1 MAQSDNR
8 KQITTGV
15 FIFVGLVI
23 FVLAIFTLGG
33 QRKTFVKSFTLNV
46 VFSDIQGLKA
56 GNNVWYSGVKVG
68 TIKKIQFYGKSEVQV
83 FLSVEEEAHK
93 YIHKNATASIS
104 SDGLIGNKIIVIN
117 GGDPKYPFIEDGDRL
132 QVATTL
138 STDDIM
144 KTFQVNNK
152 NLVDIT
158 GDFKTL
164 ARGLVEGKG
173 SAGALLSDE
182 KIANNFRKIVS
193 NLERTTTS
201 TDRMARELDQFSKT
215 LNTKGGLADKLLTDT
230 AVFAQLSRSVNE
242 LQRTARAAAE
252 MTQNLNAASA
262 KLNQSDNAAGLL
274 LNDKQTADQ
283 VRSIMTNLET
293 SSKKLDE
300 DLEALQSNFL
310 FRGFFK
316 KRAKEEAKAAKA
328 QQ

>member
-1 MAQSDNR
+1 MAQSNNR
-8 KQITTGV
+8 KQITVGI
-15 FIFVGLVI
+15 FIFIGLAI
-23 FVLAIFTLGG
+23 FILGIFTLGG
-33 QRKTFVKSFTLNV
+33 QRKSFVKSFTLNV
-46 VFSDIQGLKA
+46 VFSDIQGLKT

-83 FLSVEEEAHK
+83 TLSVEEEAHK
-93 YIHKNATASIS
+93 YIHKDATASIS
-104 SDGLIGNKIIVIN
+104 SDGLIGNKIIVIS
-117 GGDPKYPFIEDGDRL
+117 GGNPKYPFIEDGDRL
-132 QVATTL
+132 QVSTTL

-182 KIANNFRKIVS
+182 KIANNFRAIVS
-193 NLERTTTS
+193 NLERTTAS
-201 TDRMARELDQFSKT
+201 TNRMARELDQFSNT

-230 AVFAQLSRSVNE
+230 AVFAQLQRSVNE
-242 LQRTARAAAE
+242 LQKTARSAAE
-252 MTQNLNAASA
+252 MTQNLNVASG
-262 KLNQSDNAAGLL
+262 KLTQSDNAAGLL
-274 LNDKQTADQ
+274 LNDAKTAEQ

-316 KRAKEEAKAAKA
+316 KKAKEEAKA

>member
-8 KQITTGV
+8 KQITTGI
-15 FIFVGLVI
+15 FIFIGLVI
-23 FVLAIFTLGG
+23 FVVAIFTLGG

-46 VFSDIQGLKA
+46 VFSDIQGLKT

-68 TIKKIQFYGKSEVQV
+68 TIKKIAFYGKSEVQV
-83 FLSVEEEAHK
+83 TLSVEEEAHK

-104 SDGLIGNKIIVIN
+104 SDGLIGNKIIVID

-182 KIANNFRKIVS
+182 KIATNFRKIVS
-193 NLERTTTS
+193 NLERTTAS
-201 TDRMARELDQFSKT
+201 TDRMARELDQFSNK

-242 LQRTARAAAE
+242 LQRTAKSAAE

-328 QQ
+328 QD

>member
-8 KQITTGV
+8 KKITTGI
-15 FIFVGLVI
+15 FIFVGLLI

-83 FLSVEEEAHK
+83 VLSVEEEAHK

-193 NLERTTTS
+193 NLERTTSS

-230 AVFAQLSRSVNE
+230 AVFAQLNRSVNE

-283 VRSIMTNLET
+283 VRSIMSNLET

-328 QQ
+328 QD

>member
-201 TDRMARELDQFSKT
+201 TDRMARELDQFSKK

>member
-1 MAQSDNR
+1 MAQSNNR
-8 KQITTGV
+8 KQITVGI
-15 FIFVGLVI
+15 FIFIGLAI
-23 FVLAIFTLGG
+23 FILGIFTLGG
-33 QRKTFVKSFTLNV
+33 QRKSFVKSFTLNV
-46 VFSDIQGLKA
+46 VFSDIQGLKT

-83 FLSVEEEAHK
+83 TLSVEEEAHK
-93 YIHKNATASIS
+93 YIHKDATASIS
-104 SDGLIGNKIIVIN
+104 SDGLIGNKIIVIS
-117 GGDPKYPFIEDGDRL
+117 GGNPKYPFIEDGDRL
-132 QVATTL
+132 QVSTTL

-182 KIANNFRKIVS
+182 KIANNFRAIVS
-193 NLERTTTS
+193 NLERTTASTS
-201 TDRMARELDQFSKT
+201 RMARELDQFSNT

-230 AVFAQLSRSVNE
+230 AVFAQLQRSVNE
-242 LQRTARAAAE
+242 LQKTARSAAE
-252 MTQNLNAASA
+252 MTQNLNVASG
-262 KLNQSDNAAGLL
+262 KLTQSDNAAGLL
-274 LNDKQTADQ
+274 LNDAKTAEQ

-316 KRAKEEAKAAKA
+316 KKAKEEAKA

>member
-8 KQITTGV
+8 KQITVGI
-15 FIFVGLVI
+15 FIFIGLLI
-23 FVLAIFTLGG
+23 FILGIFTLGG

-46 VFSDIQGLKA
+46 IFSDIQGLKT

-83 FLSVEEEAHK
+83 ILSVEEEAHK
-93 YIHKNATASIS
+93 YIHKDATASIS
-104 SDGLIGNKIIVIN
+104 SDGLIGNKIIVIT
-117 GGDPKYPFIEDGDRL
+117 GGNSKYPFIEDGDRL
-132 QVATTL
+132 QVSTTL

-164 ARGLVEGKG
+164 ARSLVEGKG

-182 KIANNFRKIVS
+182 KIANNFRAIVS
-193 NLERTTTS
+193 NLERTTAS
-201 TDRMARELDQFSKT
+201 TNRMARELDQFSNT

-230 AVFAQLSRSVNE
+230 AVFAQLQRSVNE
-242 LQRTARAAAE
+242 LQKTARSAAE
-252 MTQNLNAASA
+252 MTQNLNVASG
-262 KLNQSDNAAGLL
+262 KLTQSDNAAGLL
-274 LNDKQTADQ
+274 LNDTKTADQ
-283 VRSIMTNLET
+283 VRSIMGNLET

-300 DLEALQSNFL
+300 DLQALQSNFL
-310 FRGFFK
+310 LRGFFK
-316 KRAKEEAKAAKA
+316 KRAKEEAKAK
-328 QQ
+328 Q